1 MQVIPE
7 GIRRTI
13 LTYQHYSLFLPLGG
27 RSGQEEEGASGHAG
41 VLLHSGRSWQEQGD
55 LGVPEERW
63 GLAPQHHT
71 KVAVPRRP
79 ESYIG
84 FRHFPPPR

>member
-27 RSGQEEEGASGHAG
+27 RSEQEEEGASGHAG

-55 LGVPEERW
+55 LGVPEEHW
-63 GLAPQHHT
+63 GLAPPHHT
-71 KVAVPRRP
+71 TVAVPRRP
-79 ESYIG
+79 ESCIG